1 MRLTRVTKTAAAAL
15 AAAIL
20 SAVRFWAVAAEA
32 NEINLSTWTCTQ
44 FQSAAKD
51 DVTLILAWLDG
62 YYRAED
68 DPPVIDTDQLAANA
82 KKLAGY
88 CATHRDSKLITAAD
102 TLFER
107 E

>member
-1 MRLTRVTKTAAAAL
+1 MRLSHVTKTAAAL
-15 AAAIL
+15 AAALL
-20 SAVRFWAVAAEA
+20 SAVPFWGIAAEA
-32 NEINLSTWTCTQ
+32 SEINLSTWTCTQ

-68 DPPVIDTDQLAANA
+68 DPPVIDTDQLDANA
-82 KKLAGY
+82 KKLSDY
-88 CATHRDSKLITAAD
+88 CAAHPGTKLITAAD